1 VVLQSEIK
9 TLNQEESAVKF
20 SITGRHVS
28 LTKAI
33 KTYAQK
39 RFEKIDGYF
48 DFKESGE
55 LHIIIEVQKYR
66 HIAEAN
72 LHSKKH
78 EFSAKVETKDMY
90 SSIDMI
96 EAKLMAQIKKH
107 KDRIVKGEK
116 SKNRRYNLLANITSV
131 SSIKGEKYN
140 EVIEEELQALKP
152 MNTEEAMD
160 EAEMS
165 AEKAMI
171 FYNIDF
177 NKVCFIRK
185 RIDGK

>member
-1 VVLQSEIK
+1 
-9 TLNQEESAVKF
+9 VKF
-20 SITGRHVS
+20 SITGRHVA
-28 LTKAI
+28 LTKSI

-39 RFEKIDGYF
+39 RFEKLDGFF

-55 LHIIIEVQKYR
+55 LHVIIEVQKYR

-90 SSIDMI
+90 SSIDML
-96 EAKLMAQIKKH
+96 ETKLIAQIKKH

-116 SKNRRYNLLANITSV
+116 AKTRRINILANISTANNM
-131 SSIKGEKYN
+131 KGEKYN
-140 EVIEEELQALKP
+140 EIVEEDMQALKP

-165 AEKAMI
+165 QEKTMI

-177 NKVCFIRK
+177 NKVCLIRK
-185 RIDGK
+185 RKDGRYGMTISKY

>member
-1 VVLQSEIK
+1 M
-9 TLNQEESAVKF
+9 KF
-20 SITGRHVS
+20 TITGRHVT
-28 LTKAI
+28 LTKSI
-33 KTYAQK
+33 KSYAQK

-96 EAKLMAQIKKH
+96 ETKLMAQIKKY
-107 KDRIVKGEK
+107 KDRLVKGEK
-116 SKNRRYNLLANITSV
+116 SKNKRFNLLANITSV
-131 SSIKGEKYN
+131 STSMKGEKYN
-140 EVIEEELQALKP
+140 EIVEEDLQAVKP
-152 MNTEEAMD
+152 MNTEEAME

-165 AEKAMI
+165 SEKAMI

-185 RIDGK
+185 RKDGKYGMTISKY

>member
-1 VVLQSEIK
+1 
-9 TLNQEESAVKF
+9 VKF
-20 SITGRHVS
+20 TITGRHVT
-28 LTKAI
+28 LTKSI
-33 KTYAQK
+33 KSYAQK
-39 RFEKIDGYF
+39 RFEKIDEYF

-96 EAKLMAQIKKH
+96 EAKLMAQVKKH
-107 KDRIVKGEK
+107 KDKIVKGEK
-116 SKNRRYNLLANITSV
+116 SRNKRFNLLANISAG
-131 SSIKGEKYN
+131 SSITMKGEKYN

-152 MNTEEAMD
+152 MNTEEAME

-165 AEKAMI
+165 SEKAMI

-185 RIDGK
+185 RKDGKYGLTISKY

>member
-1 VVLQSEIK
+1 M
-9 TLNQEESAVKF
+9 KF
-20 SITGRHVS
+20 TITGRHVT
-28 LTKAI
+28 LTKSI
-33 KTYAQK
+33 KSYAQK

-96 EAKLMAQIKKH
+96 EAKLMAQIKKY
-107 KDRIVKGEK
+107 KDRLVKGEK
-116 SKNRRYNLLANITSV
+116 TKTRRFNLLANI
-131 SSIKGEKYN
+131 SSIGGSTTMKGEKYN
-140 EVIEEELQALKP
+140 EIVEEDLQALKP
-152 MNTEEAMD
+152 MNTEEAME

-165 AEKAMI
+165 NEKAMI

-185 RIDGK
+185 RKDGKYGMTISKY

>member
-1 VVLQSEIK
+1 M
-9 TLNQEESAVKF
+9 KF
-20 SITGRHVS
+20 TITGRHVS

-96 EAKLMAQIKKH
+96 ETKLMAQIKKH

-116 SKNRRYNLLANITSV
+116 TKNKRYNLLANI
-131 SSIKGEKYN
+131 SSQSTTMKGEKYN
-140 EVIEEELQALKP
+140 EIIEEDLQALKP
-152 MNTEEAMD
+152 MNTEEAME

-165 AEKAMI
+165 DEKAMI

-185 RIDGK
+185 RKDGKYGMTISKY

>member
-1 VVLQSEIK
+1 M
-9 TLNQEESAVKF
+9 
-20 SITGRHVS
+20 TGRHVS
-28 LTKAI
+28 LTKSI
-33 KTYAQK
+33 KSYAQR
-39 RFEKIDGYF
+39 RFEKIDSYF

-55 LHIIIEVQKYR
+55 LHLIIEVQKFR

-116 SKNRRYNLLANITSV
+116 SKNRKYNLLANI
-131 SSIKGEKYN
+131 SSASSMKGEKYN
-140 EVIEEELQALKP
+140 EVVEEDLQALKP
-152 MNTEEAMD
+152 MNTEEAME

-165 AEKAMI
+165 REQVMI

-177 NKVCFIRK
+177 NKVCLIRK
-185 RIDGK
+185 RKDGKYGMTISKY

>member
-1 VVLQSEIK
+1 
-9 TLNQEESAVKF
+9 VKF
-20 SITGRHVS
+20 TITGRHVA

-33 KTYAQK
+33 KIYAQK

-78 EFSAKVETKDMY
+78 EFSAKIETKDMY

-96 EAKLMAQIKKH
+96 ETKLMAQIKKH
-107 KDRIVKGEK
+107 KDRLVKGEK
-116 SKNRRYNLLANITSV
+116 SKNKRYNLLANI
-131 SSIKGEKYN
+131 SSASTTMKGEKYN
-140 EVIEEELQALKP
+140 EVIEEDLQALKP
-152 MNTEEAMD
+152 MNTEEAME
-160 EAEMS
+160 EAEIS
-165 AEKAMI
+165 NEKAMI
-171 FYNIDF
+171 FFNIDF

-185 RIDGK
+185 RKDGKYGMTISKY

>member
-1 VVLQSEIK
+1 M
-9 TLNQEESAVKF
+9 KF
-20 SITGRHVS
+20 SITGRHVA
-28 LTKAI
+28 LTKSI

-39 RFEKIDGYF
+39 RLEKLDGFF
-48 DFKESGE
+48 DFRESGE
-55 LHIIIEVQKYR
+55 LHVIVEVQKYR

-90 SSIDMI
+90 SSIDML
-96 EAKLMAQIKKH
+96 ETKLLAQIKKH

-116 SKNRRYNLLANITSV
+116 AKTRRINILANISTASTM
-131 SSIKGEKYN
+131 KGEKYN
-140 EVIEEELQALKP
+140 EIVEEDLQALKP

-165 AEKAMI
+165 QEKTMI

-177 NKVCFIRK
+177 NKVCLIRK
-185 RIDGK
+185 RKDGRYGMTISKY

>member
-1 VVLQSEIK
+1 M
-9 TLNQEESAVKF
+9 KF
-20 SITGRHVS
+20 TITGRHVT

-33 KTYAQK
+33 KSYAQK

-48 DFKESGE
+48 DFKESSE
-55 LHIIIEVQKYR
+55 LHIIREVKKYH

-72 LHSKKH
+72 LQSKKH

-116 SKNRRYNLLANITSV
+116 SKNKRYNLLANISYAGSTTM
-131 SSIKGEKYN
+131 KGEKYN
-140 EVIEEELQALKP
+140 EIVEEELQALKP
-152 MNTEEAMD
+152 MNTEEAMEETEISD
-160 EAEMS
+160 
-165 AEKAMI
+165 EKAMI

-185 RIDGK
+185 RKDGKYGMTISKY

>member
-1 VVLQSEIK
+1 
-9 TLNQEESAVKF
+9 VKF

-28 LTKAI
+28 LTKSI
-33 KTYAQK
+33 KNYAQK

-48 DFKESGE
+48 DFKEYGE

-78 EFSAKVETKDMY
+78 EFSAKAETKDMY
-90 SSIDMI
+90 SSIDML

-116 SKNRRYNLLANITSV
+116 AKTRRINTLANIATA
-131 SSIKGEKYN
+131 SSMKGEKYN
-140 EVIEEELQALKP
+140 EIIEEELQALKP
-152 MNTEEAMD
+152 MNTEEAME
-160 EAEMS
+160 EAELS
-165 AEKAMI
+165 SEKIMI

-177 NKVCFIRK
+177 NKVCLIRK
-185 RIDGK
+185 RKDGKYGLTISKY

>member
-1 VVLQSEIK
+1 
-9 TLNQEESAVKF
+9 VKF

-39 RFEKIDGYF
+39 RFEKTDNYF

-55 LHIIIEVQKYR
+55 LHVIIEVQKYR

-78 EFSAKVETKDMY
+78 EFTAKVETKDMY
-90 SSIDMI
+90 SSIDML
-96 EAKLMAQIKKH
+96 EAKLLAQIKKH
-107 KDRIVKGEK
+107 KDRLVRGEK
-116 SKNRRYNLLANITSV
+116 SKNRKYNLLANI
-131 SSIKGEKYN
+131 SSMSSMKGEKYN
-140 EVIEEELQALKP
+140 EVVEEELQALKP
-152 MNTEEAMD
+152 MNTEEAME
-160 EAEMS
+160 EAEISEEMM
-165 AEKAMI
+165 MI

-177 NKVCFIRK
+177 NKVCLIRK
-185 RIDGK
+185 RKDGKYGMTISKY